1 MTNRR
6 DEKARTKST
15 GCIERYFLKFTS
27 IQCRLSS
34 DMGLGATQTAMPPL
48 AHGWVPV
55 WAVNVEIV
63 GGVSDLLEA
72 GAGEEE
78 TCSGR
83 GNL

>member
-1 MTNRR
+1 MKNCR
-6 DEKARTKST
+6 DEKSRTKNI
-15 GCIERYFLKFTS
+15 GCIESYFLKFTS
-27 IQCRLSS
+27 IQCHLSS

-55 WAVNVEIV
+55 WAVNVEII

-78 TCSGR
+78 TCSGS